1 MARIIGGL
9 GTSHVPSIGVAL
21 DKGLD
26 ATPEWKPFFDGYQP
40 ARDWVAKQRPDVAV
54 VVFNDH
60 YNALFLDRVP
70 TFAVGCAGEYLP
82 ADEGWGPRP
91 IPPFQGA
98 PDFSW
103 HLVDTLVENWFDPE
117 VIQEI
122 KVDHGLQVP
131 MELFWGR
138 PEDAWPVRVVPI
150 FVNVLQYPVPLPSR
164 LYHLGKTLRK
174 AIESYDSDERFV
186 VLGTGGLSHQLQGA
200 RGLPQPRGG
209 PALPRGH
216 RDGPRPAR
224 RVESREVRR
233 DVRRR
238 GRRAHHVARDARSA
252 EPGGAGASPALLRSC
267 LHDRRRDGAA
277 RGAGDVPGRPGRR
290 LSSRG
295 RPLLRMPPGF
305 HPAVLD
311 PFRCP
316 EASGRRRTSSSGG

>member
-138 PEDAWPVRVVPI
+138 PADAWPVRVVPI

-200 RGLPQPRGG
+200 RAGFLNPE
-209 PALPRGH
+209 A
-216 RDGPRPAR
+216 DR
-224 RVESREVRR
+224 RFLEDIATAPDQLAAWSREKYVETFGAEGAELIMWLVMRGALSPEVLVRHQHYF
-233 DVRRR
+233 VP
-238 GRRAHHVARDARSA
+238 ASMT
-252 EPGGAGASPALLRSC
+252 GAGMVLLEEPATSRAVP
-267 LHDRRRDGAA
+267 AA
-277 RGAGDVPGRPGRR
+277 G
-290 LSSRG
+290 
-295 RPLLRMPPGF
+295 
-305 HPAVLD
+305 
-311 PFRCP
+311 
-316 EASGRRRTSSSGG
+316 